1 MNITGKIN
9 IFVEK
14 MQGKEGTWN
23 KFTGTISHK
32 NEDGT
37 YINASIRV
45 EFNKSNFP
53 AHTLENLDENKT
65 YQIEVLE
72 GWLDCKAYMTK
83 EGKQGREIFLRVNKA
98 KHVKVSDIKKE
109 DNNPFASK

>member
-14 MQGKEGTWN
+14 MQGKEGAWN

-45 EFNKSNFP
+45 EFNKANF
-53 AHTLENLDENKT
+53 AKGVLDNLDENKT

-83 EGKQGREIFLRVNKA
+83 EEKQGREIFLRVNKA

-109 DNNPFASK
+109 DNNPFTSK